1 MAVVTMKQLLEA
13 GVQFGHQT
21 RRWNPKMKRFIHG
34 DKAGIHIVDLRQT
47 LAHLERAYVFVRDL
61 VAGGGMVLFIGTKK
75 QAQDSVQSYAER
87 CNMPYVNER
96 WQGGMLTNFHTIAK
110 RIAKMKQYQR
120 MRDSGE
126 FDAMPKKE
134 ALLLERELT
143 KLERNLGGIRD
154 MMEPPGAVFILD
166 TKKEYIAVTEARK
179 LGVPIVAVVDT
190 NCDPDLVDYAIPGN
204 DDAIRSGRLMARVI
218 SDAVLEGRFIHS
230 KRTEATSTARDALTE
245 AEIAE
250 QQALAR
256 AEAAAEAADREARV
270 AGAKAAGAE
279 AAGAEAAEAEAD
291 ESTAD
296 GNADAVDGE
305 GPEAEAAAA
314 EEDAS
319 AAGDGAPTAD
329 GDADA
334 VDGEGPEAEVPRPKT
349 LRPRPRPMVSPTPT
363 LAQRTR
369 PMVSPTPTLA
379 QRTRPMVPPTPT
391 LAQRTRRTEMA
402 VSARDVKT
410 LRDVTGAGMMDAKRA
425 LTAADGDMEAARQIL
440 REQGL
445 AKADARTGRDNDQG
459 AVAVAGDGKT
469 AAVVQLK
476 CETDFSAK
484 NEGFTSLVQALAES
498 VLDGGPGAVD
508 GHSAE
513 IEDLR
518 LVLKENIEIGVVE
531 LLHAADG
538 NVLDSY
544 LHRQDG
550 RGVNVVVVEGSGVD
564 ADALHQVALHV
575 AFAKPQFLSASE
587 IPSSEI
593 ERERDSLLEITKAE
607 GKPEKA
613 WDKIVDGRL
622 RGWYAERVLLAQGLH
637 GEKTAVKDSIGA
649 GSIIRFVQVMIGD

>member
-47 LAHLERAYVFVRDL
+47 LAHLERAYVFIRDL

-230 KRTEATSTARDALTE
+230 KRTEATTTARDALTE

-270 AGAKAAGAE
+270 AGAKAA
-279 AAGAEAAEAEAD
+279 EAEAD

-319 AAGDGAPTAD
+319 AVGDGAPTAD

-334 VDGEGPEAEVPRPKT
+334 VDGEGPEAEVAT
-349 LRPRPRPMVSPTPT
+349 
-363 LAQRTR
+363 
-369 PMVSPTPTLA
+369 
-379 QRTRPMVPPTPT
+379 
-391 LAQRTRRTEMA
+391 TE
-402 VSARDVKT
+402 D
-410 LRDVTGAGMMDAKRA
+410 AG
-425 LTAADGDMEAARQIL
+425 AADE
-440 REQGL
+440 
-445 AKADARTGRDNDQG
+445 ADASADSD
-459 AVAVAGDGKT
+459 AG
-469 AAVVQLK
+469 
-476 CETDFSAK
+476 
-484 NEGFTSLVQALAES
+484 
-498 VLDGGPGAVD
+498 
-508 GHSAE
+508 
-513 IEDLR
+513 
-518 LVLKENIEIGVVE
+518 
-531 LLHAADG
+531 AADEAD
-538 NVLDSY
+538 DSA
-544 LHRQDG
+544 D
-550 RGVNVVVVEGSGVD
+550 SD
-564 ADALHQVALHV
+564 A
-575 AFAKPQFLSASE
+575 
-587 IPSSEI
+587 
-593 ERERDSLLEITKAE
+593 
-607 GKPEKA
+607 
-613 WDKIVDGRL
+613 
-622 RGWYAERVLLAQGLH
+622 
-637 GEKTAVKDSIGA
+637 GA
-649 GSIIRFVQVMIGD
+649 ADEED